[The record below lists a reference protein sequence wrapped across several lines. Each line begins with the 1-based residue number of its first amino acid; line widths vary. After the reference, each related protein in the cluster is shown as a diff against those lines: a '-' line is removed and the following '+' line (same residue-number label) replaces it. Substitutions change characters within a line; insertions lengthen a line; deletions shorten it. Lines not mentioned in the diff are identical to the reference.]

1 MGLLRNRLT
10 GWPVA
15 LWEQMDDRLTDVPGT
30 VKVRRRVLLE
40 EGATRYV
47 RSEPDLGM

>member
-1 MGLLRNRLT
+1 
-10 GWPVA
+10 
-15 LWEQMDDRLTDVPGT
+15 MDERLTDVPGT

-40 EGATRYV
+40 EGATRKV